1 MQDMPEST
9 FEEGRAPLWSRENL
23 KRVTAAAP
31 LVRYVPKHPAFLLG
45 AIAVGVVGTLAWRN
59 RQKIADRARPLIDDA
74 TARARPML
82 ESAAARGEA
91 LRERLPLGRRTQ
103 VDPATGMAEADPAT
117 RI

>member
-1 MQDMPEST
+1 MQDTPETT

-45 AIAVGVVGTLAWRN
+45 ALAVGVVGTLAWRN
-59 RQKIADRARPLIDDA
+59 RQKIAERARPLIDDA

-82 ESAAARGEA
+82 ENAAARGEA
-91 LRERLPLGRRTQ
+91 LRERLPLGRRSE
-103 VDPATGMAEADPAT
+103 TGT
-117 RI
+117 TTTY